1 MNILDFTNSLLN
13 KFNININQIIR
24 CSDNTLSDIKNEAF
38 IVVFE
43 NLNKIKNNER
53 TFINELKT
61 KCLKFNKYGKR
72 IESKDRFER
81 FNQYENEMI
90 ETKINDLDL
99 DEDTL
104 CTLIDIKN
112 LLKEQEYIFLL
123 EYYGMG
129 CEYVSNKYNIRKD
142 LVRKRVSNL
151 IKYIRDNYK

>member
-43 NLNKIKNNER
+43 NLNKIKHNER

-81 FNQYENEMI
+81 FNHYENEMI

-104 CTLIDIKN
+104 CTL
-112 LLKEQEYIFLL
+112 
-123 EYYGMG
+123 
-129 CEYVSNKYNIRKD
+129 
-142 LVRKRVSNL
+142 
-151 IKYIRDNYK
+151 